1 MKDARYYFFC
11 VCVCV
16 CVEWEGH
23 EGHVAFSFFIVFLRS
38 SERNPPGKSC
48 RADGTVVIWYG

>member
-16 CVEWEGH
+16 CVCVEWEGH
-23 EGHVAFSFFIVFLRS
+23 EGHVDFSFFIVFLRS

-48 RADGTVVIWYG
+48 RADGTVVI